1 MKKGSVFLYIFHTLN
16 KQINKLKLIN
26 FITYEVDLI

>member
-1 MKKGSVFLYIFHTLN
+1 MKKATFSCIFFHTLN

-26 FITYEVDLI
+26 FIAYEVI